1 MPVPHN
7 ATYTSSVSDGTE
19 QEQQA
24 AHNHILN
31 AAENC
36 QIKKQKKTPRKT

>member
-1 MPVPHN
+1 MG
-7 ATYTSSVSDGTE
+7 SDGLE
-19 QEQQA
+19 REQQA

-36 QIKKQKKTPRKT
+36 QIGKPKNPKKNGLT